1 MVMMIIVILILPLKT
16 QKYIFLQQPY
26 QQKTIKNYQ
35 TYLQKDLKDPFIQ
48 NEYKAEKYNKNTI
61 NEFRYFLVSSFV
73 GVNRLFVSVYSNEDA
88 ACKRFKAKSYCSPNG
103 TINNYNVVINEK
115 NVYDQAIGSY
125 IKRYKEIRKLTTG

>member
-1 MVMMIIVILILPLKT
+1 MNINQKNII
-16 QKYIFLQQPY
+16 
-26 QQKTIKNYQ
+26 
-35 TYLQKDLKDPFIQ
+35 
-48 NEYKAEKYNKNTI
+48 KNTI

-73 GVNRLFVSVYSNEDA
+73 GVNRLFVLVYSNEDA

-125 IKRYKEIRKLTTG
+125 MKRYKEIRKLTTG

>member
-61 NEFRYFLVSSFV
+61 NEFRYFLVLSFV
-73 GVNRLFVSVYSNEDA
+73 GVNRLFVLVYSNEDA

>member
-16 QKYIFLQQPY
+16 QKYIFLQRPY
-26 QQKTIKNYQ
+26 QQKTIKKYQ

-48 NEYKAEKYNKNTI
+48 NEYKAKKYNKNTI

-73 GVNRLFVSVYSNEDA
+73 GVNRLFVLVYSNEDA

>member
-61 NEFRYFLVSSFV
+61 NEFRYFLVSGFV
-73 GVNRLFVSVYSNEDA
+73 GVNRLFVLVYSNEDA

>member
-48 NEYKAEKYNKNTI
+48 NEYKAEKHNKNTV

-73 GVNRLFVSVYSNEDA
+73 GVNRLFVLVYSNEDA

>member
-1 MVMMIIVILILPLKT
+1 MVMMIIVILIIPLKT

-73 GVNRLFVSVYSNEDA
+73 GVNRLFVLVYSNEDA

>member
-48 NEYKAEKYNKNTI
+48 NEYKPEKYNKNTI

-73 GVNRLFVSVYSNEDA
+73 GVNRLFVLVYSNEDA

>member
-73 GVNRLFVSVYSNEDA
+73 GVNRLFVLVYSNEDA